1 MGRLTLLENLFRALF
16 NVNEVR
22 LIPTTMSIW
31 EQATRIRANSGL
43 KTPDAIH
50 AATAI
55 ATGSTLFITNDV
67 GFRRVS
73 SLQVTLLSD
82 FVEKQA

>member
-73 SLQVTLLSD
+73 SLPVTLLSD